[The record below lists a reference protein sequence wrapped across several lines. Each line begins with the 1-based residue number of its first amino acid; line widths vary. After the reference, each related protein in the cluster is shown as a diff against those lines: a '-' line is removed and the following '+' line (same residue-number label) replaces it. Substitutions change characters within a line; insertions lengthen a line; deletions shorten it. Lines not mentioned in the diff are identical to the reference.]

1 MKKLFLTL
9 FMTLFFFTN
18 SAIAEEL
25 LKTQLD
31 KIITNN
37 CLSQTAV
44 ISVSIRNIKDEKI
57 IYEKN
62 SQLLLHP
69 ASTLKA
75 FTTPVV
81 LKTLGK
87 DYKVST
93 ILYKTPK
100 NKNLYLKISA
110 DPLLTEKDL
119 FNLFKGYKEQGFN
132 KIKGSIIID
141 DNIVDN
147 TNWGKGWMWDDSN
160 EKSMPKFSAYN
171 LNHNLSK
178 ETNLPVADPKSYFIE
193 NLRQVIKSNKIKF
206 KGAIKSGCLPEDVVL
221 VTSVEHS
228 IIEEISQINHKSD
241 NMGAESLF
249 NLAGAEYTKSKGST
263 SKGLMAFKSFYKE
276 LGLNVDGLKLVDASG
291 VSHYNLMN
299 TDWMSLALCR
309 LFKSNLS
316 DVYVNSLAKP
326 GEYGTLANRLT
337 DIDFKLWAK
346 TGSLSGISGLSGYIK
361 SSPDKTYSFSI
372 LIQNYNCESLVAKE
386 LENLIV
392 KTIGQ
397 NQK

>member
-1 MKKLFLTL
+1 MKKLFLALFLTL
-9 FMTLFFFTN
+9 IFFNN

-87 DYKVST
+87 DYKIST

-100 NKNLYLKISA
+100 NKNLYLKLSA
-110 DPLLTEKDL
+110 DPLLNTEDL
-119 FNLFKGYKEQGFN
+119 FSIFKDYKEQGFN
-132 KIKGSIIID
+132 KIRGAIIID

-178 ETNLPVADPKSYFIE
+178 ETNLPVDDPKSYFIE
-193 NLRQVIKSNKIKF
+193 NLQQVIKANKIKF
-206 KGAIKSGCLPEDVVL
+206 KGKIESGHLPQDAVL
-221 VTSVEHS
+221 ITSVNHS
-228 IIEEISQINHKSD
+228 LIEEIYQINHKSD

-249 NLAGAEYTKSKGST
+249 NLAGAEYTKSKGNT
-263 SKGLMAFKSFYKE
+263 QKGFMAFKSFYKE

-316 DVYVNSLAKP
+316 DIYVNSLAKP
-326 GEYGTLANRLT
+326 GDYGTLENRLT
-337 DIDFKLWAK
+337 DIKFKLWAK
-346 TGSLSGISGLSGYIK
+346 TGSLSGISGLSGYIQ

-372 LIQNYNCESLVAKE
+372 LIQNYNCESSVAKE